1 MKKFLTF
8 LLVFAMLLSLPAVSV
23 AAEDTGASD
32 TDSVGE
38 TEDTVTGQ
46 GDGLKLYGYQNA
58 IVEAGAEKVS
68 VRVIAE
74 VADVDTYKSLCFHV
88 KTAKAEKD
96 YPVTFVYG
104 KLTASLTDGEG
115 ATFREELL
123 PRTEGNY
130 LAAVILTDIPVSAD
144 AEMTITPCGT
154 RKDGTAVTG
163 DAGTLRKPA
172 GSTEF
177 TTTYQ
182 VRFETADGTEIST
195 VSVMRGEN
203 ATFPT
208 PSGSTYYYMADKAEY
223 AKAFNVTANQTITLG
238 TIASSLFKKNTSGVW
253 LNGEEGG
260 AQATAEYNAD
270 FVSGGW
276 KLIKAPKQDA
286 GAYFTMT
293 GNFAKFEARFWVDPN
308 TTGIYNI
315 YVDDILVRVFTL
327 TAGTDRINAVYS
339 VLDSTN
345 MTAGM
350 HTIKVEVVQTA
361 QITAL
366 YPTKG
371 PDIKDNYDVTFQNA
385 DGSVFTTRTVAN
397 GATVTAPE
405 TNPTKTGFIF
415 GEWQLNGATYDFST
429 PVTQDITLTPTWTFD
444 AENYSVVKCTVD
456 GKTYGDEQY
465 IEKGATAIRPAT
477 DPAKDNYDFKFWTV
491 DGETAFDF
499 ATPITQD
506 TEIRAYFEAT
516 ATKHTVTY
524 VDPTGAEIEKVTV
537 VDGENAKL
545 PTAPNGYWWK
555 VNYAQLVKITAD
567 KTVTLDKVLQS
578 DYKALNNINNA
589 AAENMQIIC
598 NTTDAGKETFTLY
611 GVTLGTTSNKNPSQ
625 TGSATFLYET
635 GHYLEFS
642 ADFAGSLAI
651 RARCQRV
658 TAVTFT
664 VEVDGYVVYHD
675 TITNTGTQG
684 IVLGVDIPAGE
695 HTVRITVNAIEG
707 TGNASS
713 GFFIAGIYFQ
723 EPDTTEADE

>member
-1 MKKFLTF
+1 MLFA
-8 LLVFAMLLSLPAVSV
+8 LLAFPGFAADAEETATAASSEDILLRGYQNQLNTTGASAVSV
-23 AAEDTGASD
+23 R
-32 TDSVGE
+32 
-38 TEDTVTGQ
+38 
-46 GDGLKLYGYQNA
+46 
-58 IVEAGAEKVS
+58 I
-68 VRVIAE
+68 IAE
-74 VADVDTYKSLCFHV
+74 IANVENYTEVGFYIT
-88 KTAKAEKD
+88 TAKKGEMKL
-96 YPVTFVYG
+96 PVSTVYS
-104 KLTASLTDGEG
+104 KLTATKTDETGT
-115 ATFREELL
+115 AFEEEIM
-123 PRTEGNY
+123 PKTTGNY
-130 LAAVILTDIPVSAD
+130 LFALILTDINVSAN
-144 AEMTITPCGT
+144 AEMTVVPYAVG
-154 RKDGTAVTG
+154 KDGVTVTG
-163 DAGTLRKPA
+163 GTGNLQKPA
-172 GSTEF
+172 GEASF
-177 TTTYQ
+177 TATYQ
-182 VRFETADGTEIST
+182 VRFQTADGAPIST
-195 VSVMRGEN
+195 VSVKRGEN

-208 PSGSTYYYMADKAEY
+208 PSGNTYYMADKAEY

-238 TIASSLFKKNTSGVW
+238 TIASSLFKKNTGGVW

-260 AQATAEYNAD
+260 AQATKEYNAD

-276 KLIKAPKQDA
+276 KLIKPPKQDA

-293 GNFAKFEARFWVDPN
+293 GNFAKLEARFWVDPN

-371 PDIKDNYDVTFQNA
+371 PDIKDSYDVTFQNA
-385 DGSVFTTRTVAN
+385 DGSVFTTKTVAN
-397 GATVTAPE
+397 GATVAAPE

-444 AENYSVVKCTVD
+444 AKNYSVVKFTVD

-465 IEKGATAIRPAT
+465 IEKGATATKPAT
-477 DPAKDNYDFKFWTV
+477 DPAKDNYAFKFWTV
-491 DGETAFDF
+491 DGKTAFDF
-499 ATPITQD
+499 ATPITQN

-516 ATKHTVTY
+516 ATEHTVTY

-567 KTVTLDKVLQS
+567 KTVTLDKVLKS

-611 GVTLGTTSNKNPSQ
+611 GVTLGTTSNKNPNQ
-625 TGSATFLYET
+625 TENATFLYET

-713 GFFIAGIYFQ
+713 GFFLAGIYFQ
-723 EPDTTEADE
+723 EPKTTETAE

>member
-154 RKDGTAVTG
+154 RKDGMAVTG

-208 PSGSTYYYMADKAEY
+208 PSGSTYYTADKAEY

-238 TIASSLFKKNTSGVW
+238 TIASSLFKRNANGVW

-293 GNFAKFEARFWVDPN
+293 GNFAKFEARFWVDPK
-308 TTGIYNI
+308 TTGFYNI
-315 YVDDILVRVFTL
+315 YVDDILVREFKL

-444 AENYSVVKCTVD
+444 AENYSVVKFTVD

-465 IEKGATAIRPAT
+465 IEKGTTAIRPAT
-477 DPAKDNYDFKFWTV
+477 DPAKDNYAFKFWTV

-723 EPDTTEADE
+723 EPNTTEADE

>member
-208 PSGSTYYYMADKAEY
+208 PSGSTYYYTADKAEY
-223 AKAFNVTANQTITLG
+223 AKAFNVKANQTITLG

-253 LNGEEGG
+253 LNGEEVG
-260 AQATAEYNAD
+260 AQATVEYNAD

-276 KLIKAPKQDA
+276 KLIKTPKQDA

-315 YVDDILVRVFTL
+315 YVDDILVREFKL

-444 AENYSVVKCTVD
+444 AENYSVVKFTVD

-465 IEKGATAIRPAT
+465 IEKGTTAIRPAT
-477 DPAKDNYDFKFWTV
+477 DPAKDNYAFKFWTV

-723 EPDTTEADE
+723 EPNTTEADE